1 MFSIETMAQT
11 LKIRL
16 TMVVSFIKG
25 HKTHIKPVCYLGDTG
40 RDKPTITL
48 PVKQHCGMGKV
59 ILV

>member
-16 TMVVSFIKG
+16 TMVVSWDI
-25 HKTHIKPVCYLGDTG
+25 KTHIKPVCYLGDTG